1 MTLGF
6 AELFVVERCFSLNIF
21 PQPLEE
27 FVEQPLRLEAVLDLV
42 LENRPSMIN
51 KIKHLEV

>member
-27 FVEQPLRLEAVLDLV
+27 FVEQPLRLEAVLDLI